1 MSWAIVKNN
10 QVIEILNG
18 AKAVTINGIQ
28 YPSSIFG
35 GSWSK
40 AELKNI
46 GIYPTQITSTIDN
59 RTHVGTG
66 GVTYTLNTDHV
77 AIHYA
82 KKAHLLEDVSVTT
95 DGKSMLTKGLKT
107 KLLEQVDSNAYK
119 ILAPSDWMTTRQME
133 TGVTIADDWKT
144 WRASV
149 RTQAKAMKTAINA
162 VTTITDVP
170 GLYVTYATAS
180 DGTMTSVASGHL
192 WHWPANPDEAQR
204 KVERVNVHRYDSI

>member
-28 YPSSIFG
+28 YPSSIF
-35 GSWSK
+35 SVWSK
-40 AELKNI
+40 DDLKNI
-46 GIYPTQITSTIDN
+46 GIYPTQITSTIDEK
-59 RTHVGTG
+59 THKATG
-66 GVTYTLNTDHV
+66 GVTYTINTEYV

-82 KKAHLLEDVSVTT
+82 KKAHVIEDVSSTDDDGNSILTT
-95 DGKSMLTKGLKT
+95 GLKT
-107 KLLEQVDSNAYK
+107 KLLAEVDDNAYK
-119 ILAPSDWMTTRQME
+119 ILAPSDWMTTRQIE

-170 GLYVTYATAS
+170 SLYVVYGSAS
-180 DGTMTSVASGHL
+180 DGTMTSVSSGYL
-192 WHWPANPDEAQR
+192 WHWPKNPDE
-204 KVERVNVHRYDSI
+204 D

>member
-35 GSWSK
+35 AWTK
-40 AELKNI
+40 ADLKNI
-46 GIYPTQITSTIDN
+46 GIYPTQITSTIDEK
-59 RTHVGTG
+59 THRATG
-66 GVTYTLNTDHV
+66 GVTYTINTDHV
-77 AIHYA
+77 AVHYA
-82 KKAHLLEDVSVTT
+82 KTSHN
-95 DGKSMLTKGLKT
+95 LTNLKT
-107 KLLEQVDSNAYK
+107 NLVNKVDNQAHS
-119 ILAPSDWMTTRQME
+119 ILASSDWMTVRQLE
-133 TGVTIADDWKT
+133 AGVTIADNWKT
-144 WRASV
+144 WRAGV

-192 WHWPANPDEAQR
+192 WHWPANPDEA
-204 KVERVNVHRYDSI
+204 

>member
-28 YPSSIFG
+28 YPSSIFN
-35 GSWSK
+35 GSWTK

-82 KKAHLLEDVSVTT
+82 KKAHVLEDVSVTT

-119 ILAPSDWMTTRQME
+119 VLAPSDWMTTRQME

-192 WHWPANPDEAQR
+192 WHWPANPDEA
-204 KVERVNVHRYDSI
+204 

>member
-28 YPSSIFG
+28 YPSSIFN
-35 GSWSK
+35 GSWTK

-59 RTHVGTG
+59 RTHAGTG
-66 GVTYTLNTDHV
+66 GVTYTVNTDHV

-82 KKAHLLEDVSVTT
+82 KKAHVLEDVSVTT

-119 ILAPSDWMTTRQME
+119 VLAPSDWMTTRQME

-192 WHWPANPDEAQR
+192 WHWPANPDEA
-204 KVERVNVHRYDSI
+204 

>member
-35 GSWSK
+35 AWTK
-40 AELKNI
+40 ADLKNI
-46 GIYPTQITSTIDN
+46 GIYPTQITSTLDN

-66 GVTYTLNTDHV
+66 GVTYTINTDHV
-77 AIHYA
+77 AIHYN
-82 KKAHLLEDVSVTT
+82 KKAHVIEDVSSTDDDGNSILTT
-95 DGKSMLTKGLKT
+95 GLKT
-107 KLLEQVDSNAYK
+107 KLLAQVDYNAYTE
-119 ILAPSDWMTTRQME
+119 LAQSDCMTTRKIE
-133 TGVTIADDWKT
+133 TGVTIADNWKT
-144 WRASV
+144 WRASI

-170 GLYVTYATAS
+170 GLYETSATAS

-192 WHWPANPDEAQR
+192 WHWPANPDEA
-204 KVERVNVHRYDSI
+204 

>member
-10 QVIEILNG
+10 QVIEIFNG

-28 YPSSIFG
+28 YPSSIF
-35 GSWSK
+35 SAWTK
-40 AELKNI
+40 ADLKNI

-82 KKAHLLEDVSVTT
+82 KKAHVLEDVSVTT

-192 WHWPANPDEAQR
+192 WHWPAHPDEA
-204 KVERVNVHRYDSI
+204 

>member
-46 GIYPTQITSTIDN
+46 GIYPTQITSTIDTK
-59 RTHVGTG
+59 THKATG
-66 GVTYTLNTDHV
+66 GVTYTINTDHV
-77 AIHYA
+77 AVHYA
-82 KKAHLLEDVSVTT
+82 KTPHNLT
-95 DGKSMLTKGLKT
+95 DLKT
-107 KLLEQVDSNAYK
+107 KLVNEVDTQAND
-119 ILAPSDWMTTRQME
+119 ILTPTDWMTVRQVE
-133 TGVTIADDWKT
+133 AGVTIADDWKT

-170 GLYVTYATAS
+170 SLYVVYATAS
-180 DGTMTSVASGHL
+180 DGTSTSVSSGHL
-192 WHWPANPDEAQR
+192 WHWPRNPDEA
-204 KVERVNVHRYDSI
+204 

>member
-10 QVIEILNG
+10 QVIEIFNG

-28 YPSSIFG
+28 YPSSIF
-35 GSWSK
+35 SAWTK
-40 AELKNI
+40 ADLKNI

-59 RTHVGTG
+59 RTHAGTG
-66 GVTYTLNTDHV
+66 GVTYTINTDHV
-77 AIHYA
+77 AIHYN
-82 KKAHLLEDVSVTT
+82 KKSHVLEDVTNEDKSVTT
-95 DGKSMLTKGLKT
+95 GLKSN
-107 KLLEQVDSNAYK
+107 LLAQVDSNAYK
-119 ILAPSDWMTTRQME
+119 VLAPSDWMTTRQIE
-133 TGVTIADDWKT
+133 TGVTIADNWKT

-192 WHWPANPDEAQR
+192 WHWPKNPDEA
-204 KVERVNVHRYDSI
+204 

>member
-10 QVIEILNG
+10 QVIEILSG
-18 AKAVTINGIQ
+18 GKAVTINGIQ

-40 AELKNI
+40 DELKNI

-59 RTHVGTG
+59 KTHVGTG
-66 GVTYTLNTDHV
+66 GVTYTINTDHV
-77 AIHYA
+77 AIHYN
-82 KKAHLLEDVSVTT
+82 KKAHVVEDVSST
-95 DGKSMLTKGLKT
+95 DDDGNSILTKGLKT
-107 KLLEQVDSNAYK
+107 KLLAEVDDNAYK
-119 ILAPSDWMTTRQME
+119 VLAPSDWMTTRQLE
-133 TGVTIADDWKT
+133 TGVTIADNWKT

-180 DGTMTSVASGHL
+180 DGTMTSVSSGHL
-192 WHWPANPDEAQR
+192 WHWPKNPDEA
-204 KVERVNVHRYDSI
+204 

>member
-10 QVIEILNG
+10 QVIEIFNG

-28 YPSSIFG
+28 YPSSIF
-35 GSWSK
+35 SAWTK
-40 AELKNI
+40 ADLKNI
-46 GIYPTQITSTIDN
+46 GIYPTQITSTLDN

-66 GVTYTLNTDHV
+66 GVTYTINTDYV
-77 AIHYA
+77 AVHYA
-82 KKAHLLEDVSVTT
+82 KKTHVLEDVTNEDKSVTT
-95 DGKSMLTKGLKT
+95 GLKSN
-107 KLLEQVDSNAYK
+107 LLAQVDNNAYK
-119 ILAPSDWMTTRQME
+119 ILAPSDWMTTRQIE

-180 DGTMTSVASGHL
+180 DGTMTSVSSGHL
-192 WHWPANPDEAQR
+192 WHWPKNPDEA
-204 KVERVNVHRYDSI
+204 

>member
-59 RTHVGTG
+59 RTHAGTG
-66 GVTYTLNTDHV
+66 GVTYTINTDHV
-77 AIHYA
+77 AIHYN
-82 KKAHLLEDVSVTT
+82 KKAHVLEDVTNEDKSVTA
-95 DGKSMLTKGLKT
+95 GLKS
-107 KLLEQVDSNAYK
+107 KLLAEVDTNAYK
-119 ILAPSDWMTTRQME
+119 VLAPSDWMTTRQIE
-133 TGVTIADDWKT
+133 AGVTIADDWKT

-192 WHWPANPDEAQR
+192 WHWPANPDEA
-204 KVERVNVHRYDSI
+204 

>member
-28 YPSSIFG
+28 YPSSIF
-35 GSWSK
+35 SVWSK
-40 AELKNI
+40 ADLKNI
-46 GIYPTQITSTIDN
+46 GIYPTQITSTIDEK
-59 RTHVGTG
+59 THRATG
-66 GVTYTLNTDHV
+66 GVTYTINTDHV
-77 AIHYA
+77 AIHHA
-82 KKAHLLEDVSVTT
+82 KKEHVLEDVTNEDKSVTT
-95 DGKSMLTKGLKT
+95 GLKSN
-107 KLLEQVDSNAYK
+107 LLAQVDNNAYK
-119 ILAPSDWMTTRQME
+119 ILAPSDWMTTRQIE

-192 WHWPANPDEAQR
+192 WHWPANPDEA
-204 KVERVNVHRYDSI
+204 

>member
-10 QVIEILNG
+10 QVIEILKG

-28 YPSSIFG
+28 YPSSIFS

-40 AELKNI
+40 DELKNI
-46 GIYPTQITSTIDN
+46 GIYPTQITSTIDEK
-59 RTHVGTG
+59 THRATG
-66 GVTYTLNTDHV
+66 GVTYTINTDHV

-82 KKAHLLEDVSVTT
+82 KKTHD
-95 DGKSMLTKGLKT
+95 LTNLKT
-107 KLLEQVDSNAYK
+107 RLVNQVDDNAYK
-119 ILAPSDWMTTRQME
+119 ILTPTDWMTVRQLE
-133 TGVTIADDWKT
+133 AGVTIADDWKT

-192 WHWPANPDEAQR
+192 WHWPANPDEA
-204 KVERVNVHRYDSI
+204 

>member
-28 YPSSIFG
+28 YPSSIFN
-35 GSWSK
+35 GSWTK

-46 GIYPTQITSTIDN
+46 GIYPTQITSTLDN

-66 GVTYTLNTDHV
+66 GVTYTVNTDHV

-82 KKAHLLEDVSVTT
+82 KKAHVLEDVSVTT

-119 ILAPSDWMTTRQME
+119 VLAPSDWMTTRQME

-192 WHWPANPDEAQR
+192 WHWPANPDEA
-204 KVERVNVHRYDSI
+204 

>member
-1 MSWAIVKNN
+1 MFSGLPAR
-10 QVIEILNG
+10 
-18 AKAVTINGIQ
+18 
-28 YPSSIFG
+28 
-35 GSWSK
+35 
-40 AELKNI
+40 
-46 GIYPTQITSTIDN
+46 N
-59 RTHVGTG
+59 RTLSPLYHPP
-66 GVTYTLNTDHV
+66 
-77 AIHYA
+77 
-82 KKAHLLEDVSVTT
+82 LEAYCVDSLSIP
-95 DGKSMLTKGLKT
+95 G
-107 KLLEQVDSNAYK
+107 LEQVDNNAYK

-192 WHWPANPDEAQR
+192 WHWPANPDEA
-204 KVERVNVHRYDSI
+204 

>member
-10 QVIEILNG
+10 QVIEIFNG

-28 YPSSIFG
+28 YPSSIF
-35 GSWSK
+35 SAWTK
-40 AELKNI
+40 ADLKNI
-46 GIYPTQITSTIDN
+46 GVYPTQITSTLDN

-66 GVTYTLNTDHV
+66 GVTYTVNTDHV

-82 KKAHLLEDVSVTT
+82 KKAHVIEDVSTT
-95 DGKSMLTKGLKT
+95 DEDGNSVLTKGLKS
-107 KLLEQVDSNAYK
+107 KLLAEVDNQAYSQ
-119 ILAPSDWMTTRQME
+119 LQSSDWMAVRQVE
-133 TGVTIADDWKT
+133 TGTSVPDNWKT

-192 WHWPANPDEAQR
+192 WHWPANPDEA
-204 KVERVNVHRYDSI
+204 

>member
-28 YPSSIFG
+28 YPSSIFN
-35 GSWSK
+35 GSWTK

-46 GIYPTQITSTIDN
+46 GIYPTQITSTLDN

-66 GVTYTLNTDHV
+66 GVTYTVNTDHV

-82 KKAHLLEDVSVTT
+82 KKAHVLEDVSVTT

-119 ILAPSDWMTTRQME
+119 ILAPSDWMTTRQIE

-192 WHWPANPDEAQR
+192 WHWPANPDEA
-204 KVERVNVHRYDSI
+204 